1 MKDLGERMRE
11 LIAEAREAG
20 RLEDLTTALREELA
34 SPRERKPAP
43 AEDWPVS
50 FGMIGDSEGMQAV
63 YSLLERVAPSDVSVL
78 VQGATGTGK
87 ELVARALHTA
97 SPRKAKPFI
106 AENCA
111 AVPANLLESELFGHT
126 KGSFTGAIADR
137 DGHFVAADGG
147 TLFLDEIGDM
157 PHDMQA
163 KLLRVLEAGEVR
175 PVGSNKTVKVD
186 VRVVAATHRDLAAM
200 VAEKLFRED
209 LLYRLNVIRIQLP
222 PLRERNGDVAHLVRY
237 FLARCAREEGKAPA
251 EMAPEALEA
260 LTAHSWPGNVRQLE
274 NEIRRAT
281 ALTRGA
287 IGLSDLS
294 PEIQEGSQS

>member
-1 MKDLGERMRE
+1 MRE

-20 RLEDLTTALREELA
+20 KLEELSLALREELA
-34 SPRERKPAP
+34 NPPASKPAP
-43 AEDWPVS
+43 AEDWPVR
-50 FGMIGDSEGMQAV
+50 FGMIGDSEKMQAV
-63 YSLLERVAPSDVSVL
+63 YSLLERVAPSNVSVL
-78 VQGATGTGK
+78 IQGETGTGK
-87 ELVARALHTA
+87 ELVALALHTA
-97 SPRKAKPFI
+97 SPRKAKPFL

-163 KLLRVLEAGEVR
+163 KLLRVLEVGEVR
-175 PVGSNKTVKVD
+175 PVGANKTVKVD
-186 VRVVAATHRDLAAM
+186 VRVVAATHRDLSAM

-237 FLARCAREEGKAPA
+237 FLAQCSREDGKAPS
-251 EMAPEALEA
+251 EVTPEALEA
-260 LTAHSWPGNVRQLE
+260 LAAFAWPGNVRQLQ

-281 ALTRGA
+281 ALTRGV

-294 PEIQEGSQS
+294 PEIQEDSKS